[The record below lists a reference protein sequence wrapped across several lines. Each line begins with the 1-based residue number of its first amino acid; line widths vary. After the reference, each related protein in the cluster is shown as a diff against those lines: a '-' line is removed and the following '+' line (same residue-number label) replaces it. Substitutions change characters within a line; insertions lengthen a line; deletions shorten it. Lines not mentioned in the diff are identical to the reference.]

1 MPLSGFLLPVEKCL
15 KLIDGDCHMLDEKD
29 LLTLELC
36 TIEGFRDQLTAQ
48 EGSILHLVR
57 PDELPVSTLMSMEK
71 DYLDGLYKNATE
83 KMDKLLLTEAITE

>member
-1 MPLSGFLLPVEKCL
+1 M
-15 KLIDGDCHMLDEKD
+15 GDYHMLEGKD
-29 LLTLELC
+29 LLDLELI

-83 KMDKLLLTEAITE
+83 KMDKLLLTEAIEE